1 MRYVMLIYGNESA
14 WANLTPEQIEEE
26 MKGHGAF
33 YTEASARGMA
43 QGGEELQPSSV
54 ATCLR
59 VRNGHMLKTDGPFIE
74 TKEQLGGF
82 YILDCKDLDE
92 ALEMAAKI
100 PTAKQGVIEIRPVVE
115 RGG

>member
-1 MRYVMLIYGNESA
+1 MRYVMLIYANESA
-14 WANLTPEQIEEE
+14 WADATPEQIAEV
-26 MKGHGAF
+26 MQQHGAF
-33 YTEASARGMA
+33 YTEAAARGVMH
-43 QGGEELQPSSV
+43 GGEELQPSSV

-59 VRNGHMLKTDGPFIE
+59 VRDGQVLKTDGPFIE

-100 PTAKQGVIEIRPVVE
+100 PTAKEGVIEIRPVMQRE
-115 RGG
+115 A